1 MPQPLLL
8 LITDVVIMSHE
19 SAAQRRCEPWRPVV
33 VESAFTEGAF
43 DSGCVFLRRQEK
55 RGHGWHRS
63 DRFPCLLRWKR
74 NVVPVCAGEG
84 RNVLQSPLLL
94 PPRGGMKISA
104 KFCETGEFFQI
115 FISWIFFLWSVADF
129 KSGPEN
135 LPSQPL
141 RAGKRGLPKKARH
154 NPAYLGVASFL
165 KRGFGSAQIWTSRVQ
180 HLRVPPS
187 PRVRVL
193 PRGR

>member
-43 DSGCVFLRRQEK
+43 DSGCVFLTRQEK

-84 RNVLQSPLLL
+84 KNALQSPLLL
-94 PPRGGMKISA
+94 PPRRGMKFQLISA
-104 KFCETGEFFQI
+104 KFCETIFMDFF
-115 FISWIFFLWSVADF
+115 SCGTNESLWSVAE
-129 KSGPEN
+129 SEPEN
-135 LPSQPL
+135 ALSTVES
-141 RAGKRGLPKKARH
+141 REE
-154 NPAYLGVASFL
+154 
-165 KRGFGSAQIWTSRVQ
+165 GSAEKGQAQSRI
-180 HLRVPPS
+180 S
-187 PRVRVL
+187 W
-193 PRGR
+193 GRELLEERIRICSNWDEPGSAFEGSSFAKS